1 MKIPVSGQQASY
13 ARCPRI
19 EFENELYSET
29 LSLIL
34 NLKAPFLFVGH
45 FLGTILIQ
53 PVS

>member
-1 MKIPVSGQQASY
+1 MKIPVSGQQASH
-13 ARCPRI
+13 ARWPRI